1 MTTLPGAVGRP
12 ATRPAADGTLGTVP
26 GTVAQ
31 ALILSRYQFRDYLRS
46 SRFILMMGIVAAAG
60 AILTTVVAYYR
71 PSGLIDN
78 ANDLYGG
85 LWAGGA
91 AFTILFA
98 GIIFGG
104 DAIAGE
110 FQNKTGYFLM
120 GLPIKRATVYAGKY
134 MAALAASIVAML
146 VYLVIVF
153 GNAIYYLGLGAFS
166 DPGPLAES
174 FGIALLYVL
183 ALLGFVFLFSSLFKT
198 SLYAVLVVAV
208 LFLFGFSIIQGVVTD
223 LAHTEPWFLLSYVN
237 SIIAYP
243 LTGVPAHVA
252 TTRNPFTR
260 ATITTYNPTYL
271 EGIAVMTGYWLLTA
285 IAGLFLFQRE
295 EFT

>member
-1 MTTLPGAVGRP
+1 VNATATP
-12 ATRPAADGTLGTVP
+12 AGSAANVPLADGAIGTVP
-26 GTVAQ
+26 GTFSQ
-31 ALILSRYQFRDYLRS
+31 AMILSRYQFRDYLRS
-46 SRFILMMGIVAAAG
+46 RRFILMISIVIAVG
-60 AILTTVVAYYR
+60 AILTTVVAYFR

-78 ANDLYGG
+78 ADDFYGG

-91 AFTILFA
+91 AFVILFA

-120 GLPIKRATVYAGKY
+120 GLPIKRTTVYAGKY
-134 MAALAASIVAML
+134 LAALLASVVSLVLFLLIVM
-146 VYLVIVF
+146 
-153 GNAIYYLGLGAFS
+153 GNALFYLGSGAFS
-166 DPGPLAES
+166 AAGPLIAS
-174 FGIALLYVL
+174 FAIALLYLL

-208 LFLFGFSIIQGVVTD
+208 LFLFGFSIIQTVVID

-237 SIIAYP
+237 AIIAYP
-243 LTGVPAHVA
+243 LTGVPEHIVH
-252 TTRNPFTR
+252 TMNPFTR
-260 ATITTYNPTYL
+260 AAITTYNPTYL
-271 EGIAVMTGYWLLTA
+271 EGIGVMVGYWVLTA
-285 IAGLFLFQRE
+285 VGGLFLFQRE

>member
-1 MTTLPGAVGRP
+1 MSALPTPTAAE
-12 ATRPAADGTLGTVP
+12 ATPTADGALGNVP
-26 GTVAQ
+26 GTVGQ
-31 ALILSRYQFRDYLRS
+31 AVILSRYQLRDYLRS
-46 SRFILMMGIVAAAG
+46 RRFMLMMGIVAAAG
-60 AILTTVVAYYR
+60 AILTAVVGYYR

-78 ANDLYGG
+78 ANNLYGG

-91 AFTILFA
+91 AFIILFA

-134 MAALAASIVAML
+134 LAALAASIVAIVVFL
-146 VYLVIVF
+146 LIVI
-153 GNAIYYLGLGAFS
+153 GNAVYYLGAGAFS
-166 DPGPLAES
+166 TPGPLAES
-174 FGIALLYVL
+174 FALALLYLL

-208 LFLFGFSIIQGVVTD
+208 LFLFGFSIVQSVVID

-237 SIIAYP
+237 SIISYP
-243 LTGVPAHVA
+243 LTGVPAHIVM
-252 TTRNPFTR
+252 TRNPFTR
-260 ATITTYNPTYL
+260 ATITTYNATYF
-271 EGIAVMTGYWLLTA
+271 EGITVMVGYWLLTA
-285 IAGLFLFQRE
+285 VGGLFLFARE